1 MPLVGVTVSL
11 VAVMQKFPTAETVI
25 PNPGQKPR
33 VMPDSAKVP
42 AASATWTNAEP
53 DTLMERVLA
62 PANLR
67 RAYQRVVS
75 NKGAPGADGMTV
87 ADLAGYM
94 KQYWPTLKA
103 RLLAGE
109 YHPQARRAVVIPKP
123 PGGTRQLGIP
133 SVVDRLI
140 QQALQQ
146 QLTLIFDPLFSDYSY
161 GFRPGRSTHQA
172 VEMARAHVASGHRWC
187 VEIDLEKFFDRVN
200 HDILMACIECRVK
213 DKCVLRLIRRYLE
226 AGVMSG
232 GVVSPR
238 QEGTPQ
244 GGPLTPLLSNIL
256 LDEFDRELERR
267 GHRFVRYADDA
278 NIYVRSPRAGE
289 RVLVSVERFL
299 NQRLKLTVNQK
310 KSRVARAWKCDYLG
324 YGMSWHQQPR
334 LRVATMS
341 LGRLRDRLAE
351 LLRGARGRKMANT
364 IERINP
370 VLRGWAGYFKLS
382 QSKRPLEELDGW
394 LRHKLRCAI
403 WRQWKQPS
411 TRVRNLM
418 RLGLSEERACKSA
431 SNGRG
436 PWWNSGASHM
446 NQALPKK
453 LWDRLG
459 LVSILDTIN
468 RLSRIA

>member
-11 VAVMQKFPTAETVI
+11 VAVMQKFPSTESVT

-42 AASATWTNAEP
+42 VASATWTNAEP

-87 ADLAGYM
+87 ANLAGYVR
-94 KQYWPTLKA
+94 QYWPTLKA

-109 YHPQARRAVVIPKP
+109 YQPQAVRAVEIPKP
-123 PGGTRQLGIP
+123 QGGTRQLGIP

-146 QLTLIFDPLFSDYSY
+146 LTPIFDPLFSDYSY

-172 VEMARAHVASGHRWC
+172 IEMARAHVTAGHRWC
-187 VEIDLEKFFDRVN
+187 VELDLEKFFDRVN
-200 HDILMACIECRVK
+200 HDILMACIERRIK

-226 AGVMSG
+226 AGIMSG

-244 GGPLTPLLSNIL
+244 GGPLSPLLSNIL
-256 LDEFDRELERR
+256 LDELDRELERR

-289 RVLVSVERFL
+289 RVLASVERFL

-334 LRVATMS
+334 LRVATTS

-351 LLRGARGRKMANT
+351 LLRGARGRKMTNT

-394 LRHKLRCAI
+394 IRHKLRCAI

-411 TRVRNLM
+411 TRARNLM
-418 RLGLSEERACKSA
+418 RLGLSEERACKSVC
-431 SNGRG
+431 NGRG
-436 PWWNSGASHM
+436 PWWNSGAPHM

>member
-11 VAVMQKFPTAETVI
+11 VAVMQKVPTTESVT

-42 AASATWTNAEP
+42 AASAMWTNAEP

-67 RAYQRVVS
+67 RAYQRVVN

-87 ADLAGYM
+87 ADLAGYV

-109 YHPQARRAVVIPKP
+109 YHPQAVRAVEIPKP
-123 PGGTRQLGIP
+123 QGGTRQLGIP

-146 QLTLIFDPLFSDYSY
+146 QLTPIFDPLFSDYSY

-172 VEMARAHVASGHRWC
+172 IEMARAHVTAGHRWC
-187 VEIDLEKFFDRVN
+187 VELDLEKFFDRVN
-200 HDILMACIECRVK
+200 HDILMACIERRIK

-226 AGVMSG
+226 AGIMSG

-244 GGPLTPLLSNIL
+244 GGPLSPLLSNIL
-256 LDEFDRELERR
+256 LDKLDRELERR

-289 RVLVSVERFL
+289 RVLASVERFL

-334 LRVATMS
+334 LRVATTS

-351 LLRGARGRKMANT
+351 LLRGARGRKMTNT

-394 LRHKLRCAI
+394 IRHKLRCAI

-411 TRVRNLM
+411 TRARNLM
-418 RLGLSEERACKSA
+418 RLGLSEERACKSVC
-431 SNGRG
+431 NGRG
-436 PWWNSGASHM
+436 PWWNSGAPHM

-459 LVSILDTIN
+459 LVSILDTIK

>member
-1 MPLVGVTVSL
+1 MPPVGVTVSL

-25 PNPGQKPR
+25 PSPGQKPR
-33 VMPDSAKVP
+33 VMHDSAKVST
-42 AASATWTNAEP
+42 ASVAWTNAEP

-67 RAYQRVVS
+67 RAYKRVVS

-87 ADLAGYM
+87 ADLAGYV
-94 KQYWPTLKA
+94 KQYWSTLKA

-109 YHPQARRAVVIPKP
+109 YHPQAVRAVEIPKP
-123 PGGTRQLGIP
+123 QGGTRQLGIP

-146 QLTLIFDPLFSDYSY
+146 QLTPLFDPLFSDYSY
-161 GFRPGRSTHQA
+161 GFRPGKSAHQA
-172 VEMARAHVASGHRWC
+172 VEMARSHVAAGHRWC
-187 VEIDLEKFFDRVN
+187 VELDLEKFFDRVN
-200 HDILMACIECRVK
+200 HDILMACLQRRVE
-213 DKCVLRLIRRYLE
+213 DKRVLRLVRRYLE
-226 AGVMSG
+226 AGIMSG
-232 GVVSPR
+232 GVVSQR
-238 QEGTPQ
+238 REGTPQ
-244 GGPLTPLLSNIL
+244 GGPLSPLLSNIL
-256 LDEFDRELERR
+256 LDELDRELERR

-289 RVLVSVERFL
+289 RVMDSVERFL
-299 NQRLKLTVNQK
+299 KQRLKLMVNRK

-324 YGMSWHQQPR
+324 YGMSRHLQPR
-334 LRVATMS
+334 LRVATTS
-341 LGRLRDRLAE
+341 LGRMRDRLRE
-351 LLRGARGRKMANT
+351 LLRGARGRKMANV
-364 IERINP
+364 IEWINP
-370 VLRGWAGYFKLS
+370 VLRGWAGYFQLS
-382 QSKRPLEELDGW
+382 QSKRPLEELDSW

-411 TRVRNLM
+411 TRAHNLM

-453 LWDRLG
+453 IWDRLG

-468 RLSRIA
+468 RLSRIT

>member
-1 MPLVGVTVSL
+1 MPPVGVTVSL
-11 VAVMQKFPTAETVI
+11 VAVMQKFPTTESVT

-42 AASATWTNAEP
+42 AASAMWTNAEP

-67 RAYQRVVS
+67 RAYQRVVN

-87 ADLAGYM
+87 ADLAGYV

-103 RLLAGE
+103 KLLAGE
-109 YHPQARRAVVIPKP
+109 YHPQAVRAVEIPKP
-123 PGGTRQLGIP
+123 QGGTRQLGIP

-146 QLTLIFDPLFSDYSY
+146 QLTPIFDPLFSDYSY

-172 VEMARAHVASGHRWC
+172 IEMARAHVTAGHRWC
-187 VEIDLEKFFDRVN
+187 VELDLEKFFDRVN
-200 HDILMACIECRVK
+200 HDILMACIERRIK

-226 AGVMSG
+226 AGIMSG

-244 GGPLTPLLSNIL
+244 GGPLSPLLSNIL
-256 LDEFDRELERR
+256 LDELDHELERR

-278 NIYVRSPRAGE
+278 NIYVRSARAGE
-289 RVLVSVERFL
+289 RVLASVERFL
-299 NQRLKLTVNQK
+299 SQRLKLTVNQK

-334 LRVATMS
+334 LRVATAS
-341 LGRLRDRLAE
+341 LSRLRDRLAE
-351 LLRGARGRKMANT
+351 LLCGARGRKMANT

-370 VLRGWAGYFKLS
+370 VIRGWAGYFKLS

-394 LRHKLRCAI
+394 IRHKLRCAI

-411 TRVRNLM
+411 TRARNLM

-431 SNGRG
+431 YNGRG
-436 PWWNSGASHM
+436 PWWNSGAPHM